1 VPRTKTNL
9 LVLRTPEGIT
19 FSMPLASPV
28 SRLLAWAVDAA
39 CILAASGLVRQTL
52 SLAGS
57 VDQGLVRASLVIG
70 YFAISVGYGI
80 ACEWYW
86 RGQTVGKRVV
96 RLRVMDEEG
105 LPLQFNQVVV
115 RNLLRFVDALP
126 LFYLLGGAVCLLT
139 RKSQRLGDIAA
150 ATVVVRQPRLTQ
162 PDLNQFFAGKYNS
175 LLEYRHLGARL
186 KQRVPPRMATVA
198 LEALLRRDQLDP
210 AARLDLFA
218 DLATQFKALVTFP
231 EEATELLSDEQYVRN
246 VAEVLFHKATANVGT
261 VSPR

>member
-1 VPRTKTNL
+1 MPRTKTNL

-86 RGQTVGKRVV
+86 RGQTVGK
-96 RLRVMDEEG
+96 LR
-105 LPLQFNQVVV
+105 Q
-115 RNLLRFVDALP
+115 
-126 LFYLLGGAVCLLT
+126 LGGSAPE
-139 RKSQRLGDIAA
+139 SSPGSAA
-150 ATVVVRQPRLTQ
+150 APR
-162 PDLNQFFAGKYNS
+162 
-175 LLEYRHLGARL
+175 
-186 KQRVPPRMATVA
+186 VA
-198 LEALLRRDQLDP
+198 AAKHRREASRI
-210 AARLDLFA
+210 
-218 DLATQFKALVTFP
+218 
-231 EEATELLSDEQYVRN
+231 LSWVIAHMPSTDCNRSM
-246 VAEVLFHKATANVGT
+246 KWW
-261 VSPR
+261 R